1 MVYMATLQNKNSN
14 SKKQSLLLAHVCDRG
29 QLYTTLL
36 LLYAWISAVWLFLSM
51 FSFGFILYQFTE
63 LPKSINLCLH
73 QILGSFGPLLVHII
87 FFLASWT
94 FNETNVKPL
103 ILSLRSLRLWV
114 FFLFVCF
121 VFPILFLSVLLFDNF
136 YRSVFKLIDS
146 INSIL
151 L

>member
-36 LLYAWISAVWLFLSM
+36 LLYAWILALWLFLSM
-51 FSFGFILYQFTE
+51 FFFGFILYQFTE
-63 LPKSINLCLH
+63 LPKSINLRLH
-73 QILGSFGPLLVHII
+73 QILGSLGPLLVHII

-114 FFLFVCF
+114 FFVC
-121 VFPILFLSVLLFDNF
+121 VFCFPNPFPLCSSVWVISRGLS
-136 YRSVFKLIDS
+136 SS
-146 INSIL
+146 
-151 L
+151 